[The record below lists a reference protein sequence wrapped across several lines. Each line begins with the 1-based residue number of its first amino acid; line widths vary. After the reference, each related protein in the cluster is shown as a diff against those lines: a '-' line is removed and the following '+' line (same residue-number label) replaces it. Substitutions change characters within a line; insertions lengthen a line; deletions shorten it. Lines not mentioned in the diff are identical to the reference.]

1 MSVLLE
7 EVDRALGTVRD
18 GPACLL
24 PFVRRHPP
32 GAENL
37 PVALAVLAE
46 KLRNEVVAAAM
57 TLAALRVDP
66 QLHHVIPLSGPRPSR
81 RGRAARTTPGRR
93 PRASPAARARCPLRA
108 AGRNVRAH
116 SVTGRDRS
124 RRRSGQSA

>member
-24 PFVRRHPP
+24 HFVRRHHP

-37 PVALAVLAE
+37 PVAFAVLAE
-46 KLRNEVVAAAM
+46 KLRNEVVEAAM

-66 QLHHVIPLSGPRPSR
+66 QLHHVIPLMGPRPSR
-81 RGRAARTTPGRR
+81 GGRAARPTPGRR
-93 PRASPAARARCPLRA
+93 PRASPAARVRCACRA
-108 AGRNVRAH
+108 ARG
-116 SVTGRDRS
+116 
-124 RRRSGQSA
+124 